1 MQTWY
6 PLNPWKV
13 NTGGNFWLLLVY
25 FSILVAELYPMKLN
39 RLLLTAVLIFSFIF
53 SFSQKSSPAILLRSG
68 AVQPGD
74 NIRQS
79 FLDSFNTKAV
89 RFNNKT
95 FALLQF
101 QHLPSE
107 EIKQQLSAN
116 GIELLEYI
124 PHNTYTI
131 SINGDAK
138 LNVLQNAKAKTLL
151 HFSPQQKMQHYLAEG
166 KFPSWA
172 VKINGTIDCWI
183 SFPKTFSGTEVI
195 NGLKQNNIDVI
206 SLQWQSYRIIAVRIA
221 QNRLAE
227 LASFPFVEFVQ
238 AAPAEDQP
246 LNLNSRASS
255 RANIL
260 NASVADGG
268 KGLKG
273 EGVVVGVGDNAD
285 VQTHMDFRGR
295 LINRAAATAAGHG
308 HHVTGTVAGAGNIN
322 EFFTGY
328 APKAT
333 IVSQAFSGILANAP
347 AYVQDYGMVITNN
360 SYGNINECSFHGTY
374 DLYSRIL
381 DQQAFDMPHLQH
393 IFAAGNSG
401 GDVCP
406 PYAPGFKTVY
416 GGYQSAK
423 NVLTVGASNDSGTVA
438 GFSSKGPVMDGRLK
452 PEMLAMGQQ
461 VASAWPTNIY
471 SFNNG
476 TSMAAPAAAGGM
488 TLLYQRY
495 RQLNGGANPKSG
507 LIKSVMMNGAT
518 DFGNAGPDFS
528 YGFGTMN
535 LLRSVEMLDSNRYF
549 IANIANGS
557 TNTHTINVP
566 ANTAQL
572 KVMLYWHD
580 PAAAVLAAKTLVND
594 LDLEVVDPSSATRLP
609 KLLDSTVNNLTNIAT
624 NGADHTNNVEQVLI
638 DNPTSGNYTV
648 RVKGA
653 IAQNPSQ
660 EYFVVYDI
668 VPVQL
673 KITAPVGG
681 QTWTPSTSIYDWM
694 KISWEAYGQAGTV
707 TLEYS
712 IDSGA
717 TWNLIASGVNV
728 NRKIYTWWV
737 PNVSTKNAFIRVTK
751 EGGAQSVM
759 SNAFT
764 ILPIPVVSLA
774 PIQCEGYIAINWT
787 SVAGATDYEVM
798 LLQEDEMRTIATTTA
813 NTFTFSGL
821 SKDSVYWV
829 TVRPRIDGK
838 PGRRAVAISRQPN
851 SGSCAGNISDND
863 LKLNAII
870 SPQSGRRFTSNQL
883 SAASTITV
891 QVKNLDDAPVSN
903 FTVQYSINSGTWIT
917 ENVATTLAAGG
928 TYNHS
933 FASPVDLS
941 VPGNY
946 HLVAVVKNSEADP
959 VTNNDTLA
967 YLVKHLD
974 NQPINLTTAFVDNI
988 ETASSQTYTIDT
1000 LGLNGLDRYDFENA
1014 TTFGRLRTFIN
1025 SGMAYSG
1032 SKALILD
1039 TDRFFNAGNTNY
1051 LYGTFNLSAYNASTN
1066 DIRLDFQYN
1075 NHGQQTHPNNK
1086 VWIRGNDAAPWI
1098 EAYDLND
1105 DQADPGIYK
1114 KTISIEVADLLAANG
1129 QNFSSSFGVRW
1140 GQWGRLPATDKEHAA
1155 GYSFDDIRL
1164 YEVFNDIQMISID
1177 TPVLA
1182 SCGLTN
1188 AVPVKVSVRNSAN
1201 TAINNIPVKYRIN
1214 NSNWVTETIPSIAAN
1229 SIVEYTFITPA
1240 NLSVLGTYTIQAIV
1254 ELNNDSFRENDTTT
1268 VVITNSPV
1276 ITTFPYLQNFES
1288 GNAYWY
1294 AQGKNSS
1301 WQFGTPASPKINRAA
1316 SGSRAWKTRLA
1327 GHYSDNELSYLY
1339 SPCFDVTG
1347 MTKPTLSISVALDL
1361 EDCGNVYCDGAWV
1374 EYSADGKTWSRLGA
1388 AGSGYKWYNK
1398 PAVQAW
1404 SIQNYT
1410 RWHVAT
1416 TELPTGLSRLRLRFV
1431 MSSDPGVTREG
1442 IAIDDIHI
1450 YDNTKGI
1457 YDGVTMTTPATQSIS
1472 GTNWIDLERSG
1483 KLVASI
1489 QANNQNLGTTN
1500 VRAFI
1505 SDSVR
1510 NTNSQFYHNRNITIK
1525 PANRMLDDSVSVRFY
1540 FLDSETDSLI
1550 FATGCASCSKPSSA
1564 YDLGVSKYA
1573 DTDTSFENG
1582 TVADNQQGMW
1592 SFIKSPNLSIVP
1604 FDKGY
1609 YAEFKVKDFSEFW
1622 LNNGGFDR
1630 STPLPVKLMNF
1641 TAQKQINDVL
1651 LRWDVGSESNVNRY
1665 EIELARGNADLQA
1678 GHFFKVG
1685 EVVSQGN
1692 TVSVRNYSFLDTEA
1706 DKFGVRYYRLKVIHA
1721 DGSFIYSPVRSVV
1734 FADAVLWQV
1743 YPNPSK
1749 GVYQLVFQLNANDK
1763 VTARIF
1769 DAKGRLLKEQS
1780 INSTGFVQ
1788 KLSIDIAK
1796 PVYPTGIYLL
1806 EISTA
1811 DKKQVF
1817 KLFKQ

>member
-1 MQTWY
+1 
-6 PLNPWKV
+6 
-13 NTGGNFWLLLVY
+13 
-25 FSILVAELYPMKLN
+25 MKLN
-39 RLLLTAVLIFSFIF
+39 RFLLTASFLFFCII
-53 SFSQKSSPAILLRSG
+53 SFSQKSPQVILLKSG
-68 AVQPGD
+68 PVQTTE
-74 NIRQS
+74 NIKQS
-79 FLDSFNTKAV
+79 TVDSFNVKAV
-89 RFNNKT
+89 RYNNKT

-101 QHLPSE
+101 ENLPTE
-107 EIKQQLSAN
+107 EIKKQLSAN
-116 GIELLEYI
+116 GIELLDYI
-124 PHNTYTI
+124 PNKAYTV
-131 SINGDAK
+131 SINGEAR
-138 LNVLQNAKAKTLL
+138 LNVLLNAKAKILL
-151 HFSPQQKMQHYLAEG
+151 QLSPQQKMQPSLAEA
-166 KFPSWA
+166 KIPSWA
-172 VKINGTIDCWI
+172 VKVNGTIDCWI
-183 SFPKTFSGTEVI
+183 SFPKTFSGAEVI
-195 NGLKQNNIDVI
+195 DALKQNNIDVI
-206 SLQWQSYRIIAVRIA
+206 SLQWQSHRIIAVRIA

-227 LASFPFVEFVQ
+227 LASYPFVEYVQ
-238 AAPAEDQP
+238 AAPPEDQP
-246 LNLNSRASS
+246 LNINSRASS

-268 KGLKG
+268 KGLRG

-333 IVSQAFSGILANAP
+333 IVSQAFSGVLLNAP

-381 DQQAFDMPHLQH
+381 DQQAFDLPHLQH

-406 PYAPGFKTVY
+406 PYAAGFKTVY
-416 GGYQSAK
+416 GSYQSAK
-423 NVLTVGASNDSGTVA
+423 NVLTVGASIDSGTVA

-461 VASAWPTNIY
+461 VASAWPANIY
-471 SFNNG
+471 SFSNG

-495 RQLNGGANPKSG
+495 RQLNGGSIPKSG
-507 LIKSVMMNGAT
+507 LIKAIMMNGAT

-528 YGFGTMN
+528 NGFGTMN

-549 IANIANGS
+549 IASTNGA
-557 TNTHTINVP
+557 TNTHTITVP

-594 LDLEVVDPSSATRLP
+594 LDLEVVEPSTATQLP
-609 KLLDSTVNNLTNIAT
+609 KVLDSTVNNLTNIAV

-638 DNPTSGNYTV
+638 NNPASGTYTV
-648 RVKGA
+648 RVRAA

-694 KISWEAYGQAGTV
+694 KISWEAYGQTGNV

-712 IDSGA
+712 VDSGA

-728 NRKIYTWWV
+728 NRRVYTWWV
-737 PNVSTKNAFIRVTK
+737 PNVSTKNAFIRITK
-751 EGGAQSVM
+751 EGGAQTAM

-764 ILPIPVVSLA
+764 ILPIPGVSLA
-774 PIQCEGYIAINWT
+774 PTQCEGYISINWT
-787 SVAGATDYEVM
+787 SVSGATDYEVM
-798 LLQEDEMRTIATTTA
+798 MLQGDEMQTVSITNA
-813 NTFTFSGL
+813 NTFTFNGL

-829 TVRPRIDGK
+829 TVRPRINGK
-838 PGRRAVAISRQPN
+838 SGRRAVAISRQPN
-851 SGSCAGNISDND
+851 SGTCAGNISDND

-870 SPQSGRRFTSNQL
+870 SPQSGRRFTSTQL
-883 SAASTITV
+883 SNASVVTV
-891 QVKNLDDAPVSN
+891 QVRNLDDVPVSN
-903 FTVQYSINSGTWIT
+903 FTVQYSINGGSWIT
-917 ENVATTLAAGG
+917 ENVTTTIAAGG

-933 FASPVDLS
+933 FTTTVDLS
-941 VPGNY
+941 AAGNY
-946 HLVAVVKNSEADP
+946 QLVAVVKNATADP
-959 VTNNDTLA
+959 VTNNDTIA

-974 NQPINLTTAFVDNI
+974 NQPINLTSAFIDNV
-988 ETASSQTYTIDT
+988 ETASSQTYSIDT

-1039 TDRFFNAGNTNY
+1039 VDRFFNAGNTNY
-1051 LYGTFNLSAYNASTN
+1051 LYGTFNLSAYNVSTN

-1086 VWIRGNDAAPWI
+1086 VWIRGNDASPWI
-1098 EAYDLND
+1098 EAYDLD
-1105 DQADPGIYK
+1105 DNQADPGIYK
-1114 KTISIEVADLLAANG
+1114 KAISIEVADLLAANA
-1129 QNFSSSFGVRW
+1129 QSFSTSFQVRW

-1164 YEVFNDIQMISID
+1164 YEVFNDVQMISID

-1201 TAINNIPVKYRIN
+1201 TTINNIPVKYRIN
-1214 NSNWVTETIPSIAAN
+1214 NGNWITETIASVPAN
-1229 SIVEYTFITPA
+1229 TTVQYTFNTTA
-1240 NLSVLGTYTIQAIV
+1240 NLSALGTYTIQAIV
-1254 ELNNDSFRENDTTT
+1254 ELNNDSFRDNDTTT
-1268 VVITNSPV
+1268 VVIINTPV
-1276 ITTFPYLQNFES
+1276 ITSFPYLQNFES
-1288 GNAYWY
+1288 GSAHWY
-1294 AQGKNSS
+1294 AEGKNNS
-1301 WQFGTPASPKINRAA
+1301 WQLGTPASPKINRAA
-1316 SGSRAWKTRLA
+1316 SGSRAWKTRLT
-1327 GHYSDNELSYLY
+1327 GHYNDNELSYLY

-1347 MTKPTLSISVALDL
+1347 MTKPTLSFSVALDL
-1361 EDCGNVYCDGAWV
+1361 EDCGNVFCDGAWV
-1374 EYSADGKTWSRLGA
+1374 EYSADGKTWTKLGA
-1388 AGSGYKWYNK
+1388 ANSGYKWYNK
-1398 PAVQAW
+1398 PTEQLW
-1404 SIQNYT
+1404 SVQNYT

-1416 TELPTGLSRLRLRFV
+1416 TELPTGLSRLRFRFV
-1431 MSSDPGVTREG
+1431 MSSDPAVTREG

-1457 YDGVTMTTPATQSIS
+1457 YDGVTMTAPVSQAVS
-1472 GTNWIDLERSG
+1472 GNNWIDFESGG
-1483 KLVASI
+1483 KLVASL

-1500 VRAFI
+1500 IRAFI
-1505 SDSVR
+1505 SNTVR
-1510 NTNSQFYHNRNITIK
+1510 NTNNQYYHNRNITIK
-1525 PANRMLDDSVSVRFY
+1525 PTNRTLNDSVFVRFY

-1550 FATGCASCSKPSSA
+1550 FASGCSTCSKPSVA
-1564 YDLGVSKYA
+1564 YDLGVSKYTDA
-1573 DTDTSFENG
+1573 DTSFENG
-1582 TVADNQQGMW
+1582 NVADNQQGLW

-1609 YAEFKVKDFSEFW
+1609 YAEFKVRDFSEFW

-1641 TAQKQINDVL
+1641 TAQKQASDVV
-1651 LRWDVGSESNVNRY
+1651 LRWDVGSESNITRY

-1678 GHFFKVG
+1678 GRFFKIG
-1685 EVVSQGN
+1685 EVASLGN
-1692 TVSVRNYSFLDTEA
+1692 TTSVRNYSFLDTEA
-1706 DKFGVRYYRLKVIHA
+1706 DKFGVRYYRLKVINA
-1721 DGSFIYSPVRSVV
+1721 DGSFIYSPIRSVV

-1743 YPNPSK
+1743 YPNPSN
-1749 GVYQLVFQLNANDK
+1749 GVYQLVFQLNGNEK
-1763 VTARIF
+1763 LNARVF
-1769 DAKGRLLKEQS
+1769 DAKGSLVKEQS
-1780 INSTGFVQ
+1780 INPTGFVQ
-1788 KLSIDIAK
+1788 KLSIDISKSIYANG
-1796 PVYPTGIYLL
+1796 VYLL
-1806 EISTA
+1806 EINTG
-1811 DKKQVF
+1811 DHKRVF
-1817 KLFKQ
+1817 KLYKQ